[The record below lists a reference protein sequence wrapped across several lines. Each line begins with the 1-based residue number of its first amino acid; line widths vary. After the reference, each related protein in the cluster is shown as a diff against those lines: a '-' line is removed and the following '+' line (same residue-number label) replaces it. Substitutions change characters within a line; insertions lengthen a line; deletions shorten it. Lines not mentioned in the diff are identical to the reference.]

1 MGTDIY
7 SFHIYNKN
15 FSPLWTTHIYL
26 VFTIF
31 DIKLYISI
39 RFYSATYYFQ
49 SNPLLLSLLNIRLK
63 EMVWHVKDI
72 FECYQKLI
80 LLAHI
85 SIRRKYLL
93 NRNFRLIYPEIMR
106 DFPSTK
112 QNKYMFCW
120 NNPFL
125 KIYYEKRMSYYFFEK
140 VKYLVIS
147 R

>member
-1 MGTDIY
+1 MGIDIY

-15 FSPLWTTHIYL
+15 FSPLWTTHI
-26 VFTIF
+26 
-31 DIKLYISI
+31 KLYIII

-63 EMVWHVKDI
+63 EMVWHGKDI

-80 LLAHI
+80 LFG
-85 SIRRKYLL
+85 SYFYTEYLL

-106 DFPSTK
+106 DFLSTK

>member
-15 FSPLWTTHIYL
+15 FSQLWTTHIYL
-26 VFTIF
+26 VFTMF
-31 DIKLYISI
+31 DIKLYIII

-80 LLAHI
+80 LFG
-85 SIRRKYLL
+85 SYFYTEYLL
-93 NRNFRLIYPEIMR
+93 NRNFRLIYPEISVTFR
-106 DFPSTK
+106 QQNRTNICFVEITLFWKSTTK
-112 QNKYMFCW
+112 KECHII
-120 NNPFL
+120 FL
-125 KIYYEKRMSYYFFEK
+125 KK
-140 VKYLVIS
+140 
-147 R
+147 

>member
-1 MGTDIY
+1 MGIDIY

-49 SNPLLLSLLNIRLK
+49 WNPLLLSLLNIRLK

-125 KIYYEKRMSYYFFEK
+125 KTTTKKECHIIFLKK
-140 VKYLVIS
+140 
-147 R
+147 